1 MHVGVIDEHQ
11 LTVEILQKRIVG
23 EADIVNTCNVLLG
36 ISPMLEKRIL
46 AKADLVESVQC
57 WETVA
62 NVGIEGESVVL
73 KRCVSEC
80 DT

>member
-57 WETVA
+57 WEIVA